1 MTTQQRRALEGLYVL
16 LVEDSGVT
24 ALNTLRVLQERGGA
38 IVEICTSI
46 GTAKERIEAARFDLV
61 ILDYG
66 LGGGERGV
74 HLAHSLMHHEREK
87 IRQIVRISYSG
98 AEPEIILRDVPA
110 DDAKTIFAT
119 MLTKPVPLRELIDI
133 LQATAELHG
142 KI

>member
-1 MTTQQRRALEGLYVL
+1 MTAQQRRALEGLYIL

-46 GTAKERIEAARFDLV
+46 AAAKERIEAARFDLV

-66 LGGGERGV
+66 LGGNERGI
-74 HLAHSLMHHEREK
+74 HLARWLMHHEREK

-98 AEPEIILRDVPA
+98 AEPETILRDVPIE
-110 DDAKTIFAT
+110 DAQTIFAT
-119 MLTKPVPLRELIDI
+119 MQTKPVPLRELIDI
-133 LQATAELHG
+133 IRSAAELHG